1 MYIHRVDHICIQ
13 HYQLYKFNSSNYSR
27 FKSSITFFARAARRS
42 MLDAK
47 IPTLDARAAASAAL
61 EEFGGCKAYL
71 LVEEYM
77 EYITE
82 GMLFKI
88 MI

>member
-1 MYIHRVDHICIQ
+1 
-13 HYQLYKFNSSNYSR
+13 
-27 FKSSITFFARAARRS
+27 